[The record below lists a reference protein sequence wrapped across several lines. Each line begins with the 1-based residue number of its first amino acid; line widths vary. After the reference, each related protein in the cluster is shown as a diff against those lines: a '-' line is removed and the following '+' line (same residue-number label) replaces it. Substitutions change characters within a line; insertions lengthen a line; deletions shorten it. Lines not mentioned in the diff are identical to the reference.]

1 MHFKGLMIAVQT
13 LDGEA
18 GKKRRAKA
26 YLRTYRKV
34 QTYQVNSVIISYNKF
49 RSGYLKS
56 LCMKTANKLFEYKV
70 HSFEFKRGF
79 AAKVHLCSVIASF
92 FVCGRL
98 RNFYWR
104 DCCDFGLPAFCHG
117 TSISHPIPLDPISIF
132 PLSLYCCVLLLL
144 WFFKNKYN
152 LFPVT
157 FQFPRAKYTKLLF
170 NYKGSLVW
178 LCLKK
183 NLNGSSDVLKSV
195 GNGDNRFFP
204 LRSLRNNRLVFY
216 LKFTKDLVIFQG
228 LLSLCSL
235 YGDDFSPG
243 FDFRSSSDRKSFGIG
258 RKLGNR
264 VPFLLVSCFLS
275 FESSKKMCSHRNYF
289 FNYQSLSL
297 VDFVMLGV
305 WSWRSDRGQ
314 KLPSKNWTWKL
325 LSGHGVE

>member
-1 MHFKGLMIAVQT
+1 MFK
-13 LDGEA
+13 
-18 GKKRRAKA
+18 
-26 YLRTYRKV
+26 
-34 QTYQVNSVIISYNKF
+34 
-49 RSGYLKS
+49 
-56 LCMKTANKLFEYKV
+56 
-70 HSFEFKRGF
+70 
-79 AAKVHLCSVIASF
+79 
-92 FVCGRL
+92 
-98 RNFYWR
+98 
-104 DCCDFGLPAFCHG
+104 
-117 TSISHPIPLDPISIF
+117 
-132 PLSLYCCVLLLL
+132 
-144 WFFKNKYN
+144 
-152 LFPVT
+152 
-157 FQFPRAKYTKLLF
+157 
-170 NYKGSLVW
+170 
-178 LCLKK
+178 KK

-275 FESSKKMCSHRNYF
+275 FELSKKMCSHRNYF

-305 WSWRSDRGQ
+305 
-314 KLPSKNWTWKL
+314 
-325 LSGHGVE
+325 

>member
-1 MHFKGLMIAVQT
+1 MF
-13 LDGEA
+13 
-18 GKKRRAKA
+18 
-26 YLRTYRKV
+26 
-34 QTYQVNSVIISYNKF
+34 
-49 RSGYLKS
+49 
-56 LCMKTANKLFEYKV
+56 
-70 HSFEFKRGF
+70 
-79 AAKVHLCSVIASF
+79 
-92 FVCGRL
+92 
-98 RNFYWR
+98 
-104 DCCDFGLPAFCHG
+104 
-117 TSISHPIPLDPISIF
+117 
-132 PLSLYCCVLLLL
+132 
-144 WFFKNKYN
+144 
-152 LFPVT
+152 
-157 FQFPRAKYTKLLF
+157 
-170 NYKGSLVW
+170 
-178 LCLKK
+178 KK

-228 LLSLCSL
+228 LLSLCAP

-325 LSGHGVE
+325 LSGHGVEQGLACASFPRWTIF